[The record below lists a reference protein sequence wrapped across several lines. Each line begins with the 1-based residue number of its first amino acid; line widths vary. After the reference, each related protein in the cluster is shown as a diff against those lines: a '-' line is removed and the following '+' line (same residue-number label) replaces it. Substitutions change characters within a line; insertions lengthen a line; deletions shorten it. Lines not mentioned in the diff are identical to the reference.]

1 MLAQQFLS
9 HHALGIEQ
17 VDRDALVAVLGMLE
31 RKELVHWRNPD
42 EAPISNG
49 FNMAALISRRECGT
63 IGCICGW
70 AHVASRGRAFQALA
84 ASAHAV
90 DWSESI
96 RCMPEALKDLFGF
109 GLPDRQLCGRTVT
122 QSAEAMRNYLTAGD
136 AQWDDV
142 LAAAA

>member
-90 DWSESI
+90 DWSESV
-96 RCMPEALKDLFGF
+96 RCMPERCETISPPATRSGTTCSQPPRDPRAVITRAGAVRRSL
-109 GLPDRQLCGRTVT
+109 
-122 QSAEAMRNYLTAGD
+122 LTT
-136 AQWDDV
+136 
-142 LAAAA
+142 LRL

>member
-9 HHALGIEQ
+9 HDALGIEQ
-17 VDRDALVAVLGMLE
+17 VDRDALIAVLGMLE
-31 RKELVHWRNPD
+31 RKELVHWRDPD

-49 FNMAALISRRECGT
+49 FNMAALISGRECGT
-63 IGCICGW
+63 VGCICGW

-84 ASAHAV
+84 ASARAP

-96 RCMPEALKDLFGF
+96 SRMPEALKDLFGF

-122 QSAEAMRNYLTAGD
+122 QSAEALRNYLTTGD

-142 LAAAA
+142 LTAAG